1 MVLGAEWDS
10 GIFTGLEIARPAVA
24 PSKEHFPI
32 TPIPYIALAAHVSLF
47 DLAHEPKSPVFKI
60 NSCFYSKIPYLA
72 VPSWYSPF
80 FQFPEYTRTLS

>member
-1 MVLGAEWDS
+1 MILDAERDP
-10 GIFTGLEIARPAVA
+10 GILFGLEIARPAVA

-47 DLAHEPKSPVFKI
+47 DLAQEPKSPVFKM
-60 NSCFYSKIPYLA
+60 NSCFYSKISYLA

-80 FQFPEYTRTLS
+80 FQLPEYTRTLS